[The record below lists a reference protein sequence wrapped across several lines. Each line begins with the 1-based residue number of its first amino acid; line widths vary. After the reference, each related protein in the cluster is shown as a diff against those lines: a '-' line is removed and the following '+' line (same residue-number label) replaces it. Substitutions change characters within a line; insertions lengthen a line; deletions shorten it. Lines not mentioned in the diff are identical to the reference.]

1 MTTIGLL
8 HPGAMGA
15 AVGATLRAGGHDVL
29 WAAEGRSD
37 ATRTRAEAAGLRAVT
52 TRSELVRAAQ
62 VVVSVVPPHA
72 ALAVAREVAGHGF
85 AGLYLDANAISPARS
100 REVEA
105 VVVAAG
111 GRYVDGGIVG
121 RPPEE
126 RGTTWLHLSG
136 PEAEATAELF
146 AAGPLETHVVGPRVG
161 DASALKAA
169 FAAWT
174 KGSAALQAAMLAYA
188 EAAGV
193 EDDLRAQWER
203 YEPGFLD
210 GAAAR
215 TERTA
220 AKAWR
225 FEGEMHEI
233 ADALEAEGV
242 PGGFHR
248 AAAEVYRRL
257 AAGGAGAGAAA
268 GARFAA
274 LRRGAGPTDADGDA
288 GEG

>member
-1 MTTIGLL
+1 
-8 HPGAMGA
+8 
-15 AVGATLRAGGHDVL
+15 V
-29 WAAEGRSD
+29 
-37 ATRTRAEAAGLRAVT
+37 ATRA
-52 TRSELVRAAQ
+52 ELVRAAE
-62 VVVSVVPPHA
+62 VLVAVVPPHA
-72 ALAVAREVAGHGF
+72 ALAVAREVVDHGF
-85 AGLYLDANAISPARS
+85 VGLYLDANAISPARS
-100 REVEA
+100 REVEV

-121 RPPEE
+121 RPPQE
-126 RGTTWLHLSG
+126 RGTTWLHLAG

-146 AAGPLETHVVGPRVG
+146 AAGPLETHVVGRRVG
-161 DASALKAA
+161 DASALKVA

-174 KGSAALQAAMLAYA
+174 KGSAALQATMLAYA

-193 EDDLRAQWER
+193 EDALRAQWER

-225 FEGEMHEI
+225 FEGEMREI
-233 ADALEAEGV
+233 ADAFEAENV

-257 AAGGAGAGAAA
+257 AGAGGEARPSRGS
-268 GARFAA
+268 RFAA
-274 LRRGAGPTDADGDA
+274 LRRATSAAGDF
-288 GEG
+288 GEESGGR